1 MPLLLFIYF
10 VIKMLLQVMEDLMK
24 QDFEKRKG
32 LVFINMNYLLSYRYV
47 LLGLFYDQGFSL
59 DLTYGTNLVV
69 TK

>member
-32 LVFINMNYLLSYRYV
+32 LVFINMNYLLGYRYV